1 LSPELRQ
8 KNREILGICPEE
20 FVFINLTVRVNQ
32 PEFEALLLNFAAR
45 RKYQPNLK
53 LILQSGGPIADL
65 VARYPEVLGPS
76 VLAGM
81 MDVPFELTPD
91 KRCAMYS
98 VADLYVAI
106 GTEGADP
113 FVAEARLC
121 GVLLGK
127 TSEVA

>member
-1 LSPELRQ
+1 V
-8 KNREILGICPEE
+8 G
-20 FVFINLTVRVNQ
+20 Q

-76 VLAGM
+76 ILAGI

-91 KRCAMYS
+91 KRCAMYA
-98 VADLYVAI
+98 VADLYLEM
-106 GTEGADP
+106 GTKGLDQ
-113 FVAEARLC
+113 FSAEARLC
-121 GVLLGK
+121 GALVGR
-127 TSEVA
+127 TSEVS